1 MEMKPKE
8 FLALIA
14 DIAESFRKKIE
25 LEVEAFE
32 VDEEARLERRKKAL
46 DPQTGYRF
54 FAKTYFPHYLNK
66 PDSKLHDDL
75 MDHIL
80 PTVLFG
86 NGHARKGIIA
96 PRGAAKSTHVSC
108 IFPLHALITQ
118 RKHYIC
124 LVMDAFDQA
133 AVAIESIKAELEFN
147 PRLAYDFPEIMGV
160 GRVWREGM
168 IVTSANVKIEG
179 FGTGKKVRGRRHG
192 PHRPDLIIFD
202 DIENDENVE
211 SPRQRD
217 KLYRWVNKA
226 AMKLGPTDGSID
238 ALYVGTILHFDA
250 VIKRM
255 AKKPGW
261 NFKAYQAILTFPD
274 RMDLWDRWEELFIND
289 DPNAEAFYLQNKA
302 EMDQGAVLNW
312 PQMQSLLFLMKERAG
327 DHESFESE
335 YQNNPVSKDNPFQD
349 LRYWVSP
356 NRNWLYFGAIDP
368 SLGKRGSNGDP
379 SAILVGGFDKE
390 SGVLDVVEASISR
403 RHPDIITEDA
413 ISLQREYNCL
423 MWFVE
428 SVQFQD
434 FFREHLMKA
443 AMNAKPPIAMPCM
456 PVMPITDKN
465 LRIQRLQP
473 PTKAGLIRYHQTQ
486 KTLIDQLQQWPRA
499 DHDDGPD
506 CLEMLWDNAV
516 KMSQASV
523 SIGGIHQGA
532 GRKSSFNDGYSL
544 G

>member
-8 FLALIA
+8 FLELISEV
-14 DIAESFRKKIE
+14 AESFRKKIE
-25 LEVEAFE
+25 LEVDAFE
-32 VDEEARLERRKKAL
+32 VDEDARQERRKKAL
-46 DPQTGYRF
+46 DPKTGYRF
-54 FAKTYFPHYLNK
+54 FAKTYFPHYLGK

-75 MDHIL
+75 MNTVL
-80 PTVLFG
+80 PGVLFG
-86 NGHARKGIIA
+86 NGAAREGIIA
-96 PRGAAKSTHVSC
+96 PRGSAKSTHVAC
-108 IFPLHALITQ
+108 IFPIHALVAE
-118 RKHYIC
+118 RKNYIC
-124 LVMDAFDQA
+124 LVMDAFEQA
-133 AVAIESIKAELEFN
+133 AVAIEAIKAELEFN
-147 PRLAYDFPEIMGV
+147 PRLAYDFPEIVGA

-168 IVTSANVKIEG
+168 IVTQGNVKIEG

-192 PHRPDLIIFD
+192 PHRPDLIVFD

-211 SPRQRD
+211 SLKQRK
-217 KLYRWVNKA
+217 KLESWVNKA

-261 NFKAYQAILTFPD
+261 NFRTYQAILKFPD

-289 DPNAEAFYLQNKA
+289 DPAADAFYQAKRE
-302 EMDQGAVLNW
+302 EMDRGALLNW
-312 PQMQSLLFLMKERAG
+312 PAMQSLLFLMKERAG

-335 YQNNPVSKDNPFQD
+335 YQNKPISNDNPFQK
-349 LRYWVSP
+349 LTYWVAS
-356 NRNWLYFGAIDP
+356 NRNWMFFGAIDP
-368 SLGKRGSNGDP
+368 SLGKRGTNGDP

-390 SGVLDVVEASISR
+390 TGILDVVEASIRR
-403 RHPDIITEDA
+403 RHPDVISENA

-428 SVQFQD
+428 STQFQD
-434 FFREHLMKA
+434 FFREQVMKA
-443 AMNAKPPIAMPCM
+443 ALAAKPPIAMPCM
-456 PVMPITDKN
+456 PVIPITDKN

-473 PTKAGLIRYHQTQ
+473 PTKSGLIRYHQSH
-486 KTLIDQLQQWPRA
+486 KTLIDQLQQWPRG

-516 KMSQASV
+516 KMSQGSLSV
-523 SIGGIHQGA
+523 GGIHQGA
-532 GRKSSFNDGYSL
+532 GRGSGIAGYSL